1 MFLVMEV
8 MVEVI
13 MERGQLNQDMV
24 AMEVAEDM
32 VGVTPLMEVDM
43 EVMVEVIMERGLL
56 NLDMVDMEAAMDMV

>member
-24 AMEVAEDM
+24 DMEVAEDM
-32 VGVTPLMEVDM
+32 VGVTSLM